1 MYVCMYLGSR
11 TISLEEKCLP
21 TLIQA
26 LTLTQTL
33 TLPGGGAMFVGDNCP
48 ETIYLYWVV
57 IIKYTF
63 LNPIQVG
70 GQKRPPPTRF
80 SPVTSTNV
88 GFGHK
93 NFLAFSVNPFA
104 TLVQISSLYLV
115 PVPNY

>member
-1 MYVCMYLGSR
+1 MPPNPNPSSKPNPNPNPNR
-11 TISLEEKCLP
+11 
-21 TLIQA
+21 
-26 LTLTQTL
+26 
-33 TLPGGGAMFVGDNCP
+33 GGGAMFVGDNCP